1 MKMNTFLHSFLCF
14 QTDRS
19 RSVVRVHMNINF
31 EPSKINVFN
40 KDCVRGGKEV
50 TCMAA
55 IVCVTV
61 SAQTPVMDTQEV
73 GK

>member
-1 MKMNTFLHSFLCF
+1 M
-14 QTDRS
+14 
-19 RSVVRVHMNINF
+19 VRVYLDVHF

-55 IVCVTV
+55 IVCITV
-61 SAQTPVMDTQEV
+61 KARTPIPDMQSV
-73 GK
+73 GM